1 MLACI
6 EDDAA
11 VGQDFNLGN
20 AVTATTIY
28 DLADRVI
35 RLSGSSS
42 ELKTQEISF
51 SDIGVRA
58 PRPIKSRELLDY
70 VAKYDLDAGLL
81 PTIEFY
87 RKHLDE
93 FQHWL

>member
-1 MLACI
+1 M
-6 EDDAA
+6 
-11 VGQDFNLGN
+11 GQDFNLGN

-28 DLADRVI
+28 DLADRII

-42 ELKTQEISF
+42 ELSTQEISF

-58 PRPIKSRELLDY
+58 PRSEKSRELLDY
-70 VAKYDLDAGLL
+70 VPRYDLDAGLA

-87 RKHLDE
+87 RKHIDE